1 VGTDLLV
8 SYGDESVVVTVND
21 RGPYVVGRDLDLSQA
36 AAEEIGLT
44 AVGTDVVDVQ
54 VLE

>member
-1 VGTDLLV
+1 VHGRQGQRPRAV
-8 SYGDESVVVTVND
+8 
-21 RGPYVVGRDLDLSQA
+21 RRGRDLDLSEV

-44 AVGTDVVDVQ
+44 AVGTDVVEVW